1 MGYLGRIMAVILG
14 TTGMLGSMVKRIIPD
29 ATELN
34 RPQFNAE
41 NLDKIAFT
49 PGERVVNCIGVI
61 KPHCHNVQSAIK
73 VNALFPHYLPQGTIQ
88 IATDCVFSGSK
99 GNYSESDLHDADDVY
114 GKTKSL
120 GEAKH
125 LNNLRCSIIGP
136 ELKNHLSL
144 FDWLKSQNG
153 TVNGFTNHRWN
164 GLTTLHYASIVTAIL
179 KTHIPL
185 PTLQHL
191 VPADSVTKD
200 ELLAIIA
207 DEFNLNIRIKKVE
220 ASQAVDRTL
229 TTNNPDLNK
238 RLWRIAGYSKPP
250 TVKRMIKELAE
261 YIK

>member
-73 VNALFPHYLPQGTIQ
+73 VNALFPHY
-88 IATDCVFSGSK
+88 
-99 GNYSESDLHDADDVY
+99 
-114 GKTKSL
+114 
-120 GEAKH
+120 
-125 LNNLRCSIIGP
+125 
-136 ELKNHLSL
+136 
-144 FDWLKSQNG
+144 
-153 TVNGFTNHRWN
+153 
-164 GLTTLHYASIVTAIL
+164 LTTLHYASIVTAIL